1 MVYLP
6 VAYAN
11 KRLNGGDFLSVAVPL
26 MDNLR
31 KQLKN
36 EEFLKEAA
44 RILFHV
50 IVTANL
56 SR

>member
-11 KRLNGGDFLSVAVPL
+11 KRLNDCDFLSVAVPL
-26 MDNLR
+26 INLR

-36 EEFLKEAA
+36 EELLKKAA
-44 RILFHV
+44 RI
-50 IVTANL
+50 IVLESNYML
-56 SR
+56 NSK